1 MRNLRGLL
9 GSLIGLAAGCGVIG
23 SEADDPSTSVR
34 VDQVELADHGLP
46 YLVRG
51 DLGKVGPIADLAA
64 APQALAGVLP
74 AIAETFGVPAADLVA
89 TRSERDELGMTHVR
103 MAQQKNGLRVV
114 GGDVIVHVDAEG
126 TVRSVNGTARDGAL
140 PATPSISAEEATRIA
155 VQASQEPVA
164 ATRSELTY
172 LVANG
177 DGELYLAWEVK
188 VRGTGG
194 ALVNDLVYVDAL
206 AGSVIE
212 RHPRI
217 YTAKNRVIKNGGG
230 GVFPVANAPTIGTE
244 GAPPTDP
251 VALAAYNNTGI
262 TYDCYKTL
270 YNRDSY
276 NAAGA
281 ILTSQVHVVFPT
293 GGNPPTS
300 PNNAVWSPDDA
311 MMAYGDGDGTNMKQ
325 LAYSLDVTA
334 HELTHAVTSATA
346 DLQYLNESG
355 ALNES
360 MSDIMGAVCEAW
372 ADKAVTADTW
382 LVGEDIWTP
391 AVAGDALRYMT
402 TPVRDNYS
410 KDYYPERLL
419 GTDDNGGVH
428 GNSGISNLAFYLLS
442 VGGKH
447 PRAKTAYTVQG
458 IGIDRAAAIFQR
470 GLTTKFTPTTSFAQ
484 ARTLLETS
492 AQELYPGSCAKT
504 AVSLSFAAVG
514 VGAAV
519 PADATPPTT
528 AITAPANNAS
538 LKAGFQ
544 VQVNASDDQCINKVE
559 LLIDGALV
567 QTLTAAPF
575 NFTTDPNLA
584 KGSHTI
590 QVKTYDAFN
599 ASTANSTVE
608 VTGPGTGAGTGGGAA
623 DDGGSGDG
631 NDVTGG
637 CSTGGNGATG
647 ALALM
652 LATMFALR
660 RRRTR

>member
-23 SEADDPSTSVR
+23 SESDDSSKDFR
-34 VDQVELADHGLP
+34 VQQIEMADHGLP
-46 YLVRG
+46 YFVRG
-51 DLGKVGPIADLAA
+51 DLGKVGPIDDLAA

-74 AIAETFGVPAADLVA
+74 AIAEALGVSAADLVA
-89 TRSERDELGMTHVR
+89 TRAERDELGMTHVR

-114 GGDVIVHVDAEG
+114 GGDVIVHVGADGA
-126 TVRSVNGTARDGAL
+126 VQSVNGTARDGAL
-140 PATPSISAEEATRIA
+140 TSTPSISAEEATRIA
-155 VQASQEPVA
+155 VKASQESVA

-177 DGELYLAWEVK
+177 DGELYLAWEVI
-188 VRGTGG
+188 VRGRDG
-194 ALVNDLVYVDAL
+194 ALVNDRVYVDAL
-206 AGSVIE
+206 AGVVIE

-230 GVFPVANAPTIGTE
+230 GVFPVATAPTIGTE

-251 VALAAYNNTGI
+251 VALAAYNNTGL

-311 MMAYGDGDGTNMKQ
+311 MMAYGDGDGTSMKP

-346 DLQYLNESG
+346 DLVYLNESG

-360 MSDIMGAVCEAW
+360 LSDIMGAVCEAW
-372 ADKAVTADTW
+372 ADRTVTADTW

-391 AVAGDALRYMT
+391 ATAGDALRYMA
-402 TPVRDNYS
+402 TPTKDNYS
-410 KDYYPERLL
+410 PDYYPERLL
-419 GTDDNGGVH
+419 GTADNGGVH
-428 GNSGISNLAFYLLS
+428 GNSGISNLAFHLLS

-458 IGIDRAAAIFQR
+458 IGIDRAGAIFQR
-470 GLTTKFTPTTSFAQ
+470 GLTTKFTPNTNFAQ
-484 ARTLLETS
+484 ARTLLETA

-519 PADATPPTT
+519 PTDATPPTT
-528 AITAPANNAS
+528 AITAPANNAR
-538 LKAGFQ
+538 LTAGFQ
-544 VQVNASDDQCINKVE
+544 VQVTAADDQCINKVE

-584 KGSHTI
+584 KGSHMI
-590 QVKTYDAFN
+590 QVKTYDAFS
-599 ASTANSTVE
+599 ASTATSTVD
-608 VTGPGTGAGTGGGAA
+608 VTGPGTGGGTGGGA
-623 DDGGSGDG
+623 DDGGSGSDT
-631 NDVTGG
+631 DVTGG
-637 CSTGGNGATG
+637 CSTGGNGAAG

-652 LATMFALR
+652 FATAFALR